1 MLNKISQI
9 TGYRFDV
16 NEENVNG
23 LDLLRRIADKIPADV
38 TPESRTFELHVLA
51 AQASADGDGQR
62 VMSHMADA
70 LVAEPAPKVLKIKSS
85 PKGARIKIAA
95 SNGVRYSFGPI
106 WNASIVKGKG
116 IALVEANRE
125 KLNHQALMLGLTAP
139 EKMKL
144 DVLVGKLA
152 PLVA

>member
-9 TGYRFDV
+9 TGYRFDA
-16 NEENVNG
+16 NEEDING
-23 LDLLRRIADKIPADV
+23 LDLLRRISDKIPADV
-38 TPESRTFELHVLA
+38 TPESRTFDLHVKA
-51 AQASADGDGQR
+51 AQASADKDGQC
-62 VMSHMADA
+62 VMAYMATT
-70 LVAEPAPKVLKIKSS
+70 LVAEKAAKVLKIKSS

-95 SNGVRYSFGPI
+95 ANGVRYSFGPI